1 LKRVA
6 GCDAKLEI
14 SKVIRTG
21 TILAMLCVAMFAGA
35 EGTESGGVKYV
46 TLQPA
51 FVTNYGVTKTGR
63 LTYLKADVTLK
74 VADAEGEAALKYHT
88 PALRNALVLLF
99 SRQEDTVVSSSEGRE
114 QIRQEALTALRD
126 IMQTEE
132 GAQVIE
138 DLVFSNFVVQ
148 H

>member
-1 LKRVA
+1 VTRTFVVLAFLFVA
-6 GCDAKLEI
+6 T
-14 SKVIRTG
+14 V
-21 TILAMLCVAMFAGA
+21 AGA
-35 EGTESGGVKYV
+35 EGTEGGVKYV

-51 FVTNYGVTKTGR
+51 FVTNYGVTKSGR

-74 VADAEGEAALKYHT
+74 VADPEAEAAVKYHT

-99 SRQEDTVVSSSEGRE
+99 SRQEDSAVSSSEGRE
-114 QIRQEALTALRD
+114 QIRKAALTQLRD

-132 GAQVIE
+132 GKPVID

>member
-1 LKRVA
+1 MT
-6 GCDAKLEI
+6 
-14 SKVIRTG
+14 RTFVV
-21 TILAMLCVAMFAGA
+21 LAFLFVAMVAGA
-35 EGTESGGVKYV
+35 EGTEGGVKYV

-51 FVTNYGVTKTGR
+51 FVTNYGVTKSGR

-74 VADAEGEAALKYHT
+74 VADPEAEAAVKYHT

-99 SRQEDTVVSSSEGRE
+99 SRQEDSAVSSSEGRE
-114 QIRQEALTALRD
+114 QIRKAALTQLRD

-132 GAQVIE
+132 GRPVID

>member
-1 LKRVA
+1 MRT
-6 GCDAKLEI
+6 
-14 SKVIRTG
+14 VIV
-21 TILAMLCVAMFAGA
+21 LMLLFAAAIASA
-35 EGTESGGVKYV
+35 EGPEGVKYV

-74 VADAEGEAALKYHT
+74 VADPEAEAAVKYHT
-88 PALRNALVLLF
+88 PALRNALVFLF
-99 SRQEDTVVSSSEGRE
+99 SRQDDSAVSSSEGRE
-114 QIRQEALTALRD
+114 QIRQEALTQLRD

-132 GAQVIE
+132 GKPVVE

>member
-1 LKRVA
+1 MRALLV
-6 GCDAKLEI
+6 L
-14 SKVIRTG
+14 
-21 TILAMLCVAMFAGA
+21 ILAVAAA
-35 EGTESGGVKYV
+35 VAAANEAPEGVRYV

-51 FVTNYGVTKTGR
+51 FVTNFGVTKTGR

-74 VADAEGEAALKYHT
+74 VANSEAEVALKYHT

-99 SRQEDTVVSSSEGRE
+99 SRQEDAAVSSSDGRE
-114 QIRQEALTALRD
+114 QIRQQALTELRD
-126 IMQTEE
+126 IMQAENGE
-132 GAQVIE
+132 PVIE

>member
-1 LKRVA
+1 MRT
-6 GCDAKLEI
+6 
-14 SKVIRTG
+14 VIV
-21 TILAMLCVAMFAGA
+21 LALCFTTAFARA
-35 EGTESGGVKYV
+35 EGSEEGGGVRYV

-74 VADAEGEAALKYHT
+74 VADPESEAALKYHT

-99 SRQEDTVVSSSEGRE
+99 SRQEDAAVSSSDGRE
-114 QIRQEALTALRD
+114 QIRQEALTRLRD
-126 IMQTEE
+126 IMQAEE
-132 GAQVIE
+132 GKPVIE

>member
-1 LKRVA
+1 MRPFIVL
-6 GCDAKLEI
+6 GL
-14 SKVIRTG
+14 
-21 TILAMLCVAMFAGA
+21 LFAGALASA
-35 EGTESGGVKYV
+35 EGTEGGIKYV

-74 VADAEGEAALKYHT
+74 VADPEAEVALKYHT

-99 SRQEDTVVSSSEGRE
+99 SRQEDGAVSSSDGRE
-114 QIRQEALTALRD
+114 QIRQEALTQLRD
-126 IMQTEE
+126 IMQAEE
-132 GAQVIE
+132 GKPVIE

>member
-1 LKRVA
+1 M
-6 GCDAKLEI
+6 
-14 SKVIRTG
+14 RTI
-21 TILAMLCVAMFAGA
+21 ILLALCFAAVFVRA
-35 EGTESGGVKYV
+35 EGDESGGVKYV

-74 VADAEGEAALKYHT
+74 VADPEGEAALKYHT

-99 SRQEDTVVSSSEGRE
+99 SRQEDAAVSSSDGRE
-114 QIRQEALTALRD
+114 RIRQEALTALRD

-132 GAQVIE
+132 GKPVIE

>member
-1 LKRVA
+1 MRALLVFMLAVA
-6 GCDAKLEI
+6 TSAAANE
-14 SKVIRTG
+14 
-21 TILAMLCVAMFAGA
+21 AP
-35 EGTESGGVKYV
+35 EGVRYV

-51 FVTNYGVTKTGR
+51 FVTNFGVTKTGR

-74 VADAEGEAALKYHT
+74 VANSEAEAALKYHT

-99 SRQEDTVVSSSEGRE
+99 SRQEDAAVSSSDGRE
-114 QIRQEALTALRD
+114 QIRKQALAELRD
-126 IMQTEE
+126 IMQAENGE
-132 GAQVIE
+132 PVIE

>member
-1 LKRVA
+1 MA
-6 GCDAKLEI
+6 
-14 SKVIRTG
+14 
-21 TILAMLCVAMFAGA
+21 LCVASLSLLPKR
-35 EGTESGGVKYV
+35 EESGGVKYV

-51 FVTNYGVTKTGR
+51 FVTNFGVTKTGR

-74 VADAEGEAALKYHT
+74 VADPEGEAALKYHT

-99 SRQEDTVVSSSEGRE
+99 SRQEDAAVSSSDGRE
-114 QIRQEALTALRD
+114 QIRQEALTELRD
-126 IMQTEE
+126 IMQAESGE
-132 GAQVIE
+132 PVIE

>member
-1 LKRVA
+1 MRALLALFLGLVA
-6 GCDAKLEI
+6 
-14 SKVIRTG
+14 S
-21 TILAMLCVAMFAGA
+21 FAAA
-35 EGTESGGVKYV
+35 EAEESGGVKYV

-51 FVTNYGVTKTGR
+51 FVTNFGVTKTGR

-74 VADAEGEAALKYHT
+74 VANAEGEAALKYHT

-99 SRQEDTVVSSSEGRE
+99 SRQEDAAVSSSDGRE
-114 QIRQEALTALRD
+114 QIRQQALAELRD
-126 IMQTEE
+126 IMQTESGE
-132 GAQVIE
+132 PVIE

>member
-1 LKRVA
+1 MRAILVA
-6 GCDAKLEI
+6 VLSVVA
-14 SKVIRTG
+14 S
-21 TILAMLCVAMFAGA
+21 LAAA
-35 EGTESGGVKYV
+35 EGQEGGVKYV

-51 FVTNYGVTKTGR
+51 FVTNFGVTKTGR

-74 VADAEGEAALKYHT
+74 VANAEGEAALKYHT

-99 SRQEDTVVSSSEGRE
+99 SRQEDAAVSSSDGRE
-114 QIRQEALTALRD
+114 QIRQQALSELRD
-126 IMQTEE
+126 IMQTESGE
-132 GAQVIE
+132 PVIE

>member
-1 LKRVA
+1 MKSADVRVIA
-6 GCDAKLEI
+6 A
-14 SKVIRTG
+14 SF
-21 TILAMLCVAMFAGA
+21 VAVLVLFSLGARA
-35 EGTESGGVKYV
+35 EGPEGGVKYV

-51 FVTNYGVTKTGR
+51 FVTNFGVTKTGR

-74 VADAEGEAALKYHT
+74 VADPEGEAALKYHT

-99 SRQEDTVVSSSEGRE
+99 SRQEEAAVSSGDGRE
-114 QIRQEALTALRD
+114 QIRQQALAELRD
-126 IMQTEE
+126 IMQAEE
-132 GAQVIE
+132 GRPVIE

>member
-1 LKRVA
+1 MTTHTKRGRRGLWLVLLIGSA
-6 GCDAKLEI
+6 W
-14 SKVIRTG
+14 
-21 TILAMLCVAMFAGA
+21 AGA
-35 EGTESGGVKYV
+35 ANAESEEGGAAGGVKYV

-63 LTYLKADVTLK
+63 MMYLKADVTLK
-74 VADAEGEAALKYHT
+74 VSNPEAEAAVKYHN

-99 SRQEDTVVSSSEGRE
+99 SRQDDAVVSSSDGRE
-114 QIRQEALTALRD
+114 QLRRQALTELRAILD
-126 IMQTEE
+126 AEE
-132 GAQVIE
+132 NPNAID

>member
-1 LKRVA
+1 MRAILVA
-6 GCDAKLEI
+6 VLSVVA
-14 SKVIRTG
+14 S
-21 TILAMLCVAMFAGA
+21 LAAA
-35 EGTESGGVKYV
+35 EGQEGGVKYV

-51 FVTNYGVTKTGR
+51 FVTNFGVTKTGR

-74 VADAEGEAALKYHT
+74 VANAEGEAALKYHT

-99 SRQEDTVVSSSEGRE
+99 SRQEDAAVSSSDGRE
-114 QIRQEALTALRD
+114 QIRQQALTELREV
-126 IMQTEE
+126 MQTESGE
-132 GAQVIE
+132 PIIE

>member
-1 LKRVA
+1 MRAILVA
-6 GCDAKLEI
+6 
-14 SKVIRTG
+14 V
-21 TILAMLCVAMFAGA
+21 LCVVASLAAA
-35 EGTESGGVKYV
+35 EAQEGGVKYV

-51 FVTNYGVTKTGR
+51 FVTNFGVTKTGR

-74 VADAEGEAALKYHT
+74 VANADGEAALKYHA

-99 SRQEDTVVSSSEGRE
+99 SRQEDAAVSSSDGRE
-114 QIRQEALTALRD
+114 QIRQQALTELRD
-126 IMQTEE
+126 IMQTESGE
-132 GAQVIE
+132 PVIE

>member
-1 LKRVA
+1 M
-6 GCDAKLEI
+6 
-14 SKVIRTG
+14 RTMI
-21 TILAMLCVAMFAGA
+21 ILALCVATAFARA
-35 EGTESGGVKYV
+35 EGGEESAGGVKYV

-74 VADAEGEAALKYHT
+74 VADPEGEAALKYHT

-99 SRQEDTVVSSSEGRE
+99 SRQEDAAVSSSDGRE
-114 QIRQEALTALRD
+114 QIRKEALTQLRD
-126 IMQTEE
+126 IMQAEE
-132 GAQVIE
+132 GKPVIE

>member
-1 LKRVA
+1 MRTTIVLALCLATA
-6 GCDAKLEI
+6 G
-14 SKVIRTG
+14 VR
-21 TILAMLCVAMFAGA
+21 A
-35 EGTESGGVKYV
+35 EGGEEGGGVKYV

-74 VADAEGEAALKYHT
+74 VADPENEAAIKYHT

-99 SRQEDTVVSSSEGRE
+99 SRQEDATVSSSDGRE
-114 QIRQEALTALRD
+114 QIRQEALTQLRD
-126 IMQTEE
+126 IMQAEE
-132 GAQVIE
+132 GKPVIE